1 MTGVFTN
8 NDILVVW
15 SLLAP
20 TTLAIYSRKD
30 MLVHRQLQV
39 ELAGRQ

>member
-1 MTGVFTN
+1 VTGLFTN
-8 NDILVVW
+8 NEMLVVW

-20 TTLAIYSRKD
+20 MTLAIYLQKD

-39 ELAGRQ
+39 KQVDRQ